1 MIEGGVVISN
11 AFELQTGLDNNN
23 HDAAGYKELSK
34 QIHFMICQSCF
45 WCASYISS
53 KTISIAKCPNCYN
66 NKIEWMPILKVDL
79 HKLTCS
85 PKEGD
90 SVAYY

>member
-1 MIEGGVVISN
+1 MIEGSVVIFN
-11 AFELQTGLDNNN
+11 AYELQTGLNNNN
-23 HDAAGYKELSK
+23 HDGEDNKELSK
-34 QIHFMICQSCF
+34 QIHFMICESCF

-53 KTISIAKCPNCYN
+53 KSISIAKCPNCYN
-66 NKIEWMPILKVDL
+66 NKIEWMPIPKVDL
-79 HKLTCS
+79 DKLTCS